1 MGLIR
6 FLAIAFLI
14 YFGFKLLVRFFL
26 PLLGKY
32 AIKKASENMQEQAK
46 RAQDGPKVYEQGN
59 VTIRKPAG
67 GNTRSKSNDEEYVD
81 FQEID

>member
-6 FLAIAFLI
+6 FLAIALLI

-32 AIKKASENMQEQAK
+32 AIKKASESMQEQAK
-46 RAQDGPKVYEQGN
+46 RTQEGPKVYEQGN
-59 VTIRKPAG
+59 VTIRKPAA
-67 GNTRSKSNDEEYVD
+67 GNSRNRSSDEEYVD